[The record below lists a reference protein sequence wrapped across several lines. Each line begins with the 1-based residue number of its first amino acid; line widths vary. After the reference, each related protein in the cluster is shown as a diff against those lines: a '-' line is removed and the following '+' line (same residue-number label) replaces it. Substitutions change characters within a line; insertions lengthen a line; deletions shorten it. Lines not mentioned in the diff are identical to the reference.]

1 MTASIGSPTG
11 HQHRALHAL
20 RSYLGAVTARLGIGL
35 ESCMIDHDS
44 PVSAYVALDARLPHY
59 PDRDVALL
67 WDECHGWSIAI
78 ETHSGEDL
86 IVLRY
91 LGETLTPEPR
101 RVAQFLA
108 AVRADD
114 HALGQPQPPILRIA
128 GDLADL
134 AEVFDGLRRTGAFG
148 R

>member
-1 MTASIGSPTG
+1 VTAQIDFGTA
-11 HQHRALHAL
+11 HQHPAIRSL
-20 RSYLGAVTARLGIGL
+20 RDYLGEVAGLLGIGL
-35 ESCMIDHDS
+35 ESCVIDHDR
-44 PVSAYVALDARLPHY
+44 PVSAYLALDARLPHY

-78 ETHSGEDL
+78 EAHSGEDL

-91 LGETLTPEPR
+91 LGGATVVPEPR

-114 HALGQPQPPILRIA
+114 HRLGRPDPAPVREA

-134 AEVFDGLRRTGAFG
+134 AAVLGG
-148 R
+148 